1 MNKIFTHKPITVPK
15 LIRVDKPGLRYYEH
29 PRTKHP
35 FTSIT
40 TIISHNSKHKFVDW
54 RKEKGEKEA
63 NRITGRS
70 TKRGTKMHTLIESYV
85 GNESQPTLD
94 DLFRDKDDN
103 KIENLL
109 NPYHRICAINNKVV
123 IEIFKTKEYP
133 VIVNLGCNSKNSYN
147 ILTLI
152 SERFGEFTTPENSN
166 LTDYNKTILINC
178 SYDEFVDFCLNEI
191 EDSCLYEETI
201 ETYKQLPYRLFNN
214 LRPHLDCIDNILGIE
229 ISLFSEIL
237 SIAGTS
243 DCIADY
249 NGKLSIIDYKS
260 SDYIKKKEWITDYFV
275 QAIAYRYM
283 LKELTG
289 LDAEQ
294 LVVFMAAE
302 NGETEVFV
310 ETDFGP
316 YSKKLIQ
323 YINKFTNDKSK
334 EIN

>member
-1 MNKIFTHKPITVPK
+1 MQKVFTHNPLIIPK
-15 LIRVDKPGLRYYEH
+15 LVRVDKPGLRYYEN
-29 PRTKHP
+29 PVTKNK

-70 TKRGTKMHTLIESYV
+70 TKRGTKMHTLIECYI
-85 GNESQPTLD
+85 GNLEPPTTEHLFSDKED
-94 DLFRDKDDN
+94 D
-103 KIENLL
+103 KISDLL
-109 NPYHRICAINNKVV
+109 NPYNKICAVSNKVV
-123 IEIFKTKEYP
+123 IEIAKDKEYP
-133 VIVNLGCNSKNSYN
+133 VVINLGCNSKNSYS
-147 ILTLI
+147 ILSLI
-152 SERFGEFTTPENSN
+152 SEQFGEFTTAENTN
-166 LTDYNKTILINC
+166 LSDYNKTILIDC
-178 SYDEFVDFCLNEI
+178 SYNEFVEFCINKLDEARV
-191 EDSCLYEETI
+191 YEENI
-201 ETYKQLPYRLFNN
+201 ETFKELPYRLFNN
-214 LRPHLDCIDNILGIE
+214 LKPHLDKIDNIIGIE
-229 ISLFSEIL
+229 ISLFSEFL

-243 DCIADY
+243 DCIAYY

-260 SDYIKKKEWITDYFV
+260 ADYIKKKEWITDYFV

-302 NGETEVFV
+302 NDETEVFV
-310 ETDFGP
+310 ETNFEP

-323 YINKFTNDKSK
+323 YINKFSNDKR
-334 EIN
+334 